1 VVVGEIDRLS
11 ARRRA
16 RGVWSEPGAP
26 VLRRNTLLVVSE
38 VGYTGVL
45 GSEAG
50 WGGFGWV
57 LRLFLPVVMLR
68 SVWLE
73 RLDFCGVCEGPCTT
87 SGDGSSLMLSL
98 LVWDRCCLAI
108 CFVFQIENPV

>member
-16 RGVWSEPGAP
+16 RGVWSEP

-57 LRLFLPVVMLR
+57 LSLFLPVVMLR
-68 SVWLE
+68 SVCLE
-73 RLDFCGVCEGPCTT
+73 RLDFCSVCEGPCTIR
-87 SGDGSSLMLSL
+87 LWL
-98 LVWDRCCLAI
+98 LVDAI
-108 CFVFQIENPV
+108 VASVGSVLSRNLFCISD